1 MQNSQLSRNLQIPI
15 HHAMSC
21 VSFCIANG
29 ASWVHTQFGRFQ
41 NVYVMC
47 DMLLR
52 HKVCT
57 NAFAFRS
64 LFKNQDHLQS
74 SSNQRIELMAW
85 FMLSLNVCCSCSMSS
100 EVNKCTK
107 NMLSRFGLCC
117 SESKV
122 VWPVCQLS
130 HRYLPTPPQDC
141 VTVSLAQEKR
151 FSYRGPYSQVT
162 PITFI

>member
-1 MQNSQLSRNLQIPI
+1 MTI
-15 HHAMSC
+15 
-21 VSFCIANG
+21 
-29 ASWVHTQFGRFQ
+29 
-41 NVYVMC
+41 
-47 DMLLR
+47 
-52 HKVCT
+52 
-57 NAFAFRS
+57 
-64 LFKNQDHLQS
+64 QDHLQS

-130 HRYLPTPPQDC
+130 LSHRYSV
-141 VTVSLAQEKR
+141 VTSLLAHITARLCHRQSGARKALQFPRSLLASHTHNIHLSIGIRHKRLQASAQAKPEKVLNLSFCRVSTSKIQVKR
-151 FSYRGPYSQVT
+151 NISCYR
-162 PITFI
+162 